1 MKTKFLVVIF
11 ILQSFI
17 FFGFLITNPIQSQ
30 NSIQDE
36 ATTSILAKTSTT
48 EYYKRVVDEF
58 LVNNYTNGP
67 QQDASICKLSEEK
80 IAVAWESQNQGE
92 SGGAYN
98 VFTSVFDT
106 TTGENITAEFRA
118 NYFTSND
125 QVNPSICALSDDVI
139 AVAWQSQNQD
149 AGTSGVYVRVF
160 DATTGE
166 NITSE
171 FRANYYTSNN
181 QENPSICALSNDTI
195 AVAWQSDGQDGDEYG
210 IYARVFNATTGE
222 NITAEFR
229 ANYYITKSQLNPS
242 ICALSNDTIAVA
254 WQSDGQDIPTSYGI
268 YARIFNATTG
278 ENVTSEFRA
287 NYFISNDQVNPS
299 ICALSNDAIAVAWR
313 STNQGEVSAYNVYAR
328 VFNATTGENI
338 TSEFRA
344 NYYTPYS
351 QMDPSIC
358 AFSSSKL
365 AVSWYGM
372 GQDTPG
378 SYAIYTRIFDANT
391 GNSLTSD
398 ILINYN
404 ISNLALSPSIC
415 ALNNDRFA
423 VAWQSDNQ
431 VPDNSGNGVFATV
444 FGPKIIIPSNGGD
457 DDDDDDGEKGGIPGY
472 DVSILIIGIALISV
486 VIILSRWKLMD
497 FFKN

>member
-1 MKTKFLVVIF
+1 MKIKFLVLIL

-17 FFGFLITNPIQSQ
+17 FFGFLITNPIQSE

-36 ATTSILAKTSTT
+36 ATTSISAKTSTT

-92 SGGAYN
+92 GGGVYN
-98 VFTSVFDT
+98 VFTSIFDT
-106 TTGENITAEFRA
+106 TTGENLTAEFRA
-118 NYFTSND
+118 NYYTTNS
-125 QVNPSICALSDDVI
+125 QENPSICALSDDVI
-139 AVAWQSQNQD
+139 AVAWESNGQD
-149 AGTSGVYVRVF
+149 GSLYGIYVRVF
-160 DATTGE
+160 NATTGE
-166 NITSE
+166 NITAE
-171 FRANYYTSNN
+171 FRANYYTLSDQKFPSICALSNDTIAVAWQSDGQDSSNN
-181 QENPSICALSNDTI
+181 GIYARIFNATTGENITAEFRANYYTTNSQENPSICALSNDTI
-195 AVAWQSDGQDGDEYG
+195 AVAWQSDGQDG
-210 IYARVFNATTGE
+210 
-222 NITAEFR
+222 
-229 ANYYITKSQLNPS
+229 
-242 ICALSNDTIAVA
+242 SNL
-254 WQSDGQDIPTSYGI
+254 GI

-278 ENVTSEFRA
+278 KNITNEFLVN
-287 NYFISNDQVNPS
+287 NYTNGPQQDAS
-299 ICALSNDAIAVAWR
+299 ICKLSEEKIAVAWE
-313 STNQGEVSAYNVYAR
+313 SQNQGEVTAYNVYVR

-351 QMDPSIC
+351 QMGPSIC

-372 GQDTPG
+372 GQDTPN
-378 SYAIYTRIFDANT
+378 SYAIYTRIFEANI

-404 ISNLALSPSIC
+404 ISNLALYPSIC

-444 FGPKIIIPSNGGD
+444 FGRKIINPPSGNGG
-457 DDDDDDGEKGGIPGY
+457 DDDDDGEKGGIPGY
-472 DVSILIIGIALISV
+472 DITILIIGIALISV
-486 VIILSRWKLMD
+486 VIILSRWKLMY